1 MTELGIAISFKSGR
15 WSLRFDLDKIDKF
28 KARHGSELFVE
39 EGCRYVSRQCNE
51 LGITDDV
58 WLWLEAVRANR

>member
-15 WSLRFDLDKIDKF
+15 WSLSFDLNKIEQF
-28 KARHGSELFVE
+28 KSVHGADSFVE
-39 EGCRYVSRQCNE
+39 EGCRYVSDQCGE
-51 LGITDDV
+51 LGITDDL